1 MFLVSD
7 SYVQSTEFVEPRA
20 DFLISL
26 FGGQGVIPQRKILS
40 IKNASLVLNI
50 APTLCALLT
59 SDFVILLEGDPEV
72 IYLRKK
78 EISSDAISNYIDL
91 YKRYIK
97 SNSIKSYTID
107 TTKYNIKETY
117 DLATIKI
124 ETLLNE
130 R

>member
-1 MFLVSD
+1 
-7 SYVQSTEFVEPRA
+7 
-20 DFLISL
+20 
-26 FGGQGVIPQRKILS
+26 
-40 IKNASLVLNI
+40 
-50 APTLCALLT
+50 
-59 SDFVILLEGDPEV
+59 
-72 IYLRKK
+72 LRKK

-91 YKRYIK
+91 YKIYIK

-117 DLATIKI
+117 DLANIKI